1 MFDRE
6 RYTRL
11 QLERAGACATRA
23 CDHARVLLRRSSD
36 NSHSFARADFRAETQ
51 RRQRSLKQEEELP
64 LLNQAAAA
72 GKL

>member
-1 MFDRE
+1 MW
-6 RYTRL
+6 
-11 QLERAGACATRA
+11 
-23 CDHARVLLRRSSD
+23 SD
-36 NSHSFARADFRAETQ
+36 NSHSVARCHADFRAETQ